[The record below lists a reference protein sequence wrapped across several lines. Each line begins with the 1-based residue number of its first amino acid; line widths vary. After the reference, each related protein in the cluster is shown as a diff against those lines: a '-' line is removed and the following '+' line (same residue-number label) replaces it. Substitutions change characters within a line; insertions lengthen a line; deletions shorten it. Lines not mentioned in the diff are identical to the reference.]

1 MSTNAIMSSEYRAAA
16 KSRIRDAVMPVAVV
30 RQPTRWLLVS
40 AQVFA
45 LAVYAMG
52 MAFLLKTTAG
62 TLVLFS
68 MVAPFIGGVAA
79 LILIGVAVYEFRRG
93 HGISAIEVYDAGQI
107 IYRQGDLPNC
117 TYRIE
122 SGEVQL
128 LRQDLGSERVVATL
142 SVGDYFGEKAL
153 VSPTPRSYTSRALTE
168 ARVGVIPKRSLFAMV
183 ILMPG
188 RHQKVCDEIRT
199 SVSPAPS
206 KYAA

>member
-1 MSTNAIMSSEYRAAA
+1 MSTNAIMSSEYRTSAQ
-16 KSRIRDAVMPVAVV
+16 SRIRDAVMPVAVV
-30 RQPTRWLLVS
+30 RQPTRWLLVA
-40 AQVFA
+40 AQVLA
-45 LAVYAMG
+45 LMVYAMG

-68 MVAPFIGGVAA
+68 MVAPVIVGVAA
-79 LILIGVAVYEFRRG
+79 LTLIGVGIYEFRRG
-93 HGISAIEVYDAGQI
+93 HGVSAIEVYDAGQI

-153 VSPTPRSYTSRALTE
+153 VSPTPRSYTSRALTD

-188 RHQKVCDEIRT
+188 RHQKTCPEIRT
-199 SVSPAPS
+199 AASPAPS
-206 KYAA
+206 EYAA